1 MQNEVLHRLRALIS
15 DAVNKRSQEPNS
27 AVLLSGGI
35 DSSTVAAH
43 APHLPTVTGYY
54 DGDRYDERKWA
65 NLAAHAEHHEVRI
78 TPADFVIYFDDML
91 AAAEPP
97 YAGPG
102 TFGQFMVAKRCAEL
116 GFTTMLSGEGGDEL
130 FGGYA
135 RLLIVA
141 GWTRPDGYED
151 YVLPDDYPD
160 TIEEAL
166 AYDYERL
173 PDLLRVDD
181 QMTRANGIKAV
192 APMAESEEL
201 NAYVLALPA
210 DLRVGKQLLRV
221 AMRGIV
227 PDSILERT
235 DKRGFPVPYVQ
246 WANENERVRQFVERS
261 IGYVPDPAKP
271 WDRQWWL
278 DMCHAR
284 AARSVLVH

>member
-1 MQNEVLHRLRALIS
+1 MQNDVVVEVRRLIAE
-15 DAVNKRSQEPNS
+15 AVNRHRNTPNS

-43 APHLPTVTGYY
+43 APNLPTVTGYY
-54 DGDRYDERKWA
+54 DGEAYDERRWA
-65 NLAAHAEHHEVRI
+65 NRAAHIEHHEIRI
-78 TPADFVIYFDDML
+78 VPDDFVTYFDAML
-91 AAAEPP
+91 EAAEPP
-97 YAGPG
+97 YQGPG
-102 TFGQFMVAKRCAEL
+102 TFGQYMVAKRCHEL

-130 FGGYA
+130 FGGYC
-135 RLLIVA
+135 RLLLVA
-141 GWTRPDGYED
+141 GWTPPDGYEN
-151 YVLPDDYPD
+151 YTLPDDYPD
-160 TIEEAL
+160 TVEEAL

-181 QMTRANGIKAV
+181 QMTKANGIKAV

-201 NAYVLALPA
+201 VEYVLALPA

-235 DKRGFPVPYVQ
+235 DKRGFPVPYVE
-246 WANENERVRQFVERS
+246 WAQGPIRGFVEDS
-261 IGYVPDPAKP
+261 IGYVPDPGQP

-278 DMCHAR
+278 DLCE
-284 AARSVLVH
+284 ARSPVPA